1 MLYNELESSSAIW
14 IENTIRDFLE
24 NPEYNTLDLDP
35 HEPAWGEPLVGF
47 SRGDD
52 PLYGQF
58 KEDIGAFYLTP
69 GEIYNRIFP
78 ERPVRPEFLT
88 VISWVLPQTEA
99 TKSDARK
106 EFWYPPER
114 WARSRHHGEDCNV
127 RLHVHVVETLQRGGF
142 RAVAPSRS
150 PLWGMEKSERYG
162 ESSTWSERHAAYV
175 AGLGT
180 FGLCD
185 GLITPVGKAVRL
197 GSVIARISIP
207 PRKRPY
213 TDPHAYCLFYSK
225 GICGACMNRC
235 PVGAITIKG
244 HDKEKCRAY
253 IANASLPYC
262 FSQFKLAANACGL
275 CQTKV
280 PCESGI
286 P

>member
-1 MLYNELESSSAIW
+1 MLHNEHKADSSVW
-14 IENTIRDFLE
+14 IKNIIRDFLQFSE
-24 NPEYNTLDLDP
+24 NNTLGAEP
-35 HEPAWGEPLVGF
+35 HERAWAEPLVGF

-52 PLYGQF
+52 PLYEQF
-58 KEDIGAFYLTP
+58 KKDIGPFYLTP
-69 GEIYNRIFP
+69 GEIYNRTFP

-114 WARSRHHGEDCNV
+114 WVRSRQYGEDCNV
-127 RLHVHVVETLQRGGF
+127 RLHVQVVKALQLGGY

-150 PLWGMEKSERYG
+150 ALWGLQKSERFG
-162 ESSTWSERHAAYV
+162 ESSSWSERHAAYV
-175 AGLGT
+175 SGLGT

-185 GLITPVGKAVRL
+185 GLITAAGKAVRC
-197 GSVIARISIP
+197 GSVVACISIP

-213 TDPHAYCLFYSK
+213 TDFHEYCLFFSK
-225 GICGACMNRC
+225 GICGACINRC
-235 PVGAITIKG
+235 PAGAITDKG

-253 IANASLPYC
+253 IVNATLPYS
-262 FSQFKLAANACGL
+262 FSKFQLAANACGL